1 MPGPVLLGRHRP
13 NILHR
18 LRKPQ
23 RAWHSCSLSPLHSLF
38 ASTWGS
44 PQMDNGYR
52 LVMDKKRIAKQ
63 YLQFWFWVDILA
75 TSPW

>member
-1 MPGPVLLGRHRP
+1 
-13 NILHR
+13 
-18 LRKPQ
+18 
-23 RAWHSCSLSPLHSLF
+23 
-38 ASTWGS
+38 
-44 PQMDNGYR
+44 MDNGYR